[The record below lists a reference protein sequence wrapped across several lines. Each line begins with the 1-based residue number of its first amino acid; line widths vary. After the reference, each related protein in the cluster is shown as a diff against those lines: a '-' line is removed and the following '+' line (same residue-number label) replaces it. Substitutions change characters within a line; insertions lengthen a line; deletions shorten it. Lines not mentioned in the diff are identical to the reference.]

1 MNATTV
7 TGPALRAAVIGV
19 GSFGRHHARI
29 YGELASEGIELVGLV
44 DIDAEGP
51 RPLADRLGVPLV
63 SRIEDLPGPIDLA
76 SVAVPTSVHR
86 TIAEP
91 LLRRG
96 VHCLV
101 EKPVA
106 GNTREAKVLV
116 DAAQAGGARLQVGLV
131 ERFNPVLQAL
141 DRLGEQP
148 VYVEA
153 HRESPPTLRVTDVG
167 VVLDLMVHD
176 LDIVSHVVGS
186 EVVDVQATAVRVLG
200 AHEDVANARLT
211 YANGCV
217 ASVTASR
224 VAERRARTL
233 RVFTTRGFLDLDYD
247 RREAYLIRP
256 VVDGDSHGAWE
267 SRIRHLANRRPAL
280 GEIVTPRFEDVLER
294 ERIEVV
300 DREPLRAEIESL
312 VEAVRGGYAAPVG
325 GEDALRALGQAER
338 ILDAV
343 RADGFSSVQAP

>member
-1 MNATTV
+1 MNGTE
-7 TGPALRAAVIGV
+7 TGARLRAAVIGV

-29 YGELASEGIELVGLV
+29 YGELASHGIELVGLV
-44 DIDAEGP
+44 DIDPEGP

-63 SRIEDLPGPIDLA
+63 PHVEALPGPIDLA

-86 TIAEP
+86 SIAEP
-91 LLRRG
+91 LLRSG

-106 GNTREAKVLV
+106 GNTREARALV
-116 DAAQAGGARLQVGLV
+116 EAAHAGGARLQVGLV

-141 DRLGEQP
+141 DRLGEPP
-148 VYVEA
+148 VYIEA

-167 VVLDLMVHD
+167 VVLDLMIHD
-176 LDIVSHVVGS
+176 LDIVGHIVGS
-186 EVVDVQATAVRVLG
+186 TVADVQATAVRVLG
-200 AHEDVANARLT
+200 AHEDIANARLT

-217 ASVTASR
+217 ANVTASR

-233 RVFTTRGFLDLDYD
+233 RVFTRRGFVDLDYD
-247 RREAYLIRP
+247 RREAFLVRP
-256 VVDGDSHGAWE
+256 TPCDENGHDAWE
-267 SRIRHLANRRPAL
+267 SRIRSLANRRPAL
-280 GEIVTPRFEDVLER
+280 GEVVLPRFEDVLER
-294 ERIEVV
+294 ERVALV

-343 RADGFSSVQAP
+343 RDPDTEAAHS